1 MIDHCAGRIAVQA
14 LFRINH
20 HVPETTSAIRDWQYR
35 THSALAAWR
44 YKGTLYTGRA
54 RTPAAPQ
61 NKTLTSSKSEA
72 SLRER
77 EPTVAREHINGDDV
91 ISTPRVNGARE
102 GARVEI
108 MSGAP
113 VMCGSGE
120 LSGSPRNPEFDSG
133 T

>member
-14 LFRINH
+14 LFRVNH
-20 HVPETTSAIRDWQYR
+20 HVPETTSAIRARQKN
-35 THSALAAWR
+35 L
-44 YKGTLYTGRA
+44 TLHQG
-54 RTPAAPQ
+54 
-61 NKTLTSSKSEA
+61 EA